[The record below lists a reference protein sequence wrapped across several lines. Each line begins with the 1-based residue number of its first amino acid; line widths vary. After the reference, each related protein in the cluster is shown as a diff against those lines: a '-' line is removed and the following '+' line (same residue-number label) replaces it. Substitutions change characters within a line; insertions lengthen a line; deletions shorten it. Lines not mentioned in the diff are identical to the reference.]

1 MKKILFFLSVL
12 FACFAANAADD
23 YSKTNYI
30 EKYGTLK
37 LNGLQLSDQNGN
49 AIQLKGWSTFGLN
62 YPEASGCM
70 SLTAV
75 KQMKAWGAN
84 IVRLAMYAT
93 GGWGS
98 NASAFATAMKKY
110 VDYAATA
117 GIYCIVDYHILPTNE
132 NGNNADPNNYL
143 NGGSAIG
150 GSSTGAEN
158 FFDVMSAY
166 IKEKGYNHVIY
177 EICNEPGN
185 PQKGGSWSQIK
196 TYANTVIPH
205 ILANDPDALIICGTP
220 QWDQLPGQAAADPIK
235 KVNNTDVSKQILYA
249 FHYYSCTH
257 YNFLSNL
264 KSAAGK
270 IPMFVSEWGVSD
282 YSGGR
287 SGANFAYED
296 DICPSKGNSLLEV
309 CDGANDGNAL
319 LSWCFWNWSNKDE
332 ESSSLKECS
341 SYTTAPSGTYIK
353 EHLCG
358 DGDCKTVVK
367 TEGPYNDEYQVIPT
381 PAGDIFRLGYFD
393 LGGEGV
399 AYHDEN
405 STEDDQKKCTASDCN
420 SSNENQCYAGAQ
432 WCVFRND
439 QCVDVTSIKGSTT
452 GNYDYKDFV
461 EGSFSDPFTQWNE
474 YNIGWREPGEWMA
487 YSIDVKEAGYYKFGV
502 ADNGGVDPVSFSL
515 KKEDG
520 TALGNALYNSGTEN
534 SVAEWYLPGVTAQS
548 DLYVWCKPNDEFGD
562 ADNNVSLLVREAG
575 KYVLTITWSTAND
588 GENGID
594 GGNVGPMHFYKA
606 AAYSGKTY
614 AELNTATEDTKV
626 DAQNVVVYPNPA
638 EDVLNVNVD
647 AEKVEVLNLAGAV
660 VASANTNSVQVA
672 NLAAG
677 MYIVKVYT
685 NNNVVVKQ
693 FIKK

>member
-62 YPEASGCM
+62 YSEASGCM

-84 IVRLAMYAT
+84 IVRLALYAT
-93 GGWGS
+93 NGWGS

-117 GIYCIVDYHILPTNE
+117 GIYCIVDYHILPTDE

-150 GSSTGAEN
+150 GSNTGAEN

-177 EICNEPGN
+177 EICNEPGD

-282 YSGGR
+282 YTGGR
-287 SGANFAYED
+287 SSANFAYED

-381 PAGDIFRLGYFD
+381 PAGDIFRLGNFD

-588 GENGID
+588 GENGIG

>member
-62 YPEASGCM
+62 YSEASGCM
-70 SLTAV
+70 SQEAV
-75 KQMKAWGAN
+75 NVMKGWGAN

-93 GGWGS
+93 GGWS
-98 NASAFATAMKKY
+98 SSASFYATKMKQY
-110 VDYAATA
+110 VDYAYEA
-117 GIYCIVDYHILPTNE
+117 GIYCIVDYHILPTND

-143 NGGSAIG
+143 NGGSAIS
-150 GSSTGAEN
+150 GSNTGAEN
-158 FFDVMSAY
+158 YFDVMTAY
-166 IKEKGYNHVIY
+166 IREKGYNHVIY
-177 EICNEPGN
+177 EICNEPGKV
-185 PQKGGSWSQIK
+185 QWSQIK
-196 TYANTVIPH
+196 KYANTVIPH

-220 QWDQLPGQAAADPIK
+220 QWDQLPGQAAADPIET
-235 KVNNTDVSKQILYA
+235 VNNTDVSKQILYA

-282 YSGGR
+282 YSGG
-287 SGANFAYED
+287 SNGENFAYED
-296 DICPSKGNSLLEV
+296 DICPSSGNSLLEV
-309 CDGANDGNAL
+309 CDGANDGSAK

-332 ESSSLKECS
+332 ESSSLKECNN
-341 SYTTAPSGTYIK
+341 YTTAPSGTYIK

-358 DGDCKTVVK
+358 DGDCKTVIK
-367 TEGPYNDEYQVIPT
+367 TDGPFDGYQVIPT
-381 PAGDIFRLGYFD
+381 PAGEYFAVGKFD
-393 LGGEGV
+393 KGGEGV

-405 STEDDQKKCTASDCN
+405 STDDDKAKCTANDCKSDN
-420 SSNENQCYAGAQ
+420 ANQCYAGAM
-432 WCVFRND
+432 WCTYRND
-439 QCVDVTSIKGSTT
+439 QCVDLTSIAGTNLT
-452 GNYDYKDFV
+452 LGNYSYGV
-461 EGSFSDPFTQWNE
+461 ELPEWNE

-502 ADNGGVDPVSFSL
+502 ADNGGTDPVSFSL
-515 KKEDG
+515 KKADG
-520 TALGNALYNSGTEN
+520 TALGNALYNSGTEE
-534 SVAEWYLPGVTAQS
+534 SVAEWYLPGKS
-548 DLYVWCKPNDEFGD
+548 YDKDNLYGWWKPNDEND
-562 ADNNVSLLVREAG
+562 DPDDDVSLLVREAG
-575 KYVLTITWSTAND
+575 KYVLTITWSTPND
-588 GENGID
+588 GETGIN

-606 AAYSGKTY
+606 AAYTGKTY
-614 AELNTATEDTKV
+614 EQLGIGTATEDTKV

-660 VASANTNSVQVA
+660 VASANTNSVQVS

>member
-1 MKKILFFLSVL
+1 MKKILFFLSVM
-12 FACFAANAADD
+12 FACFAANAAD
-23 YSKTNYI
+23 YSNENYI
-30 EKYGTLK
+30 EKYGNLK

-70 SLTAV
+70 NQDAV
-75 KQMKAWGAN
+75 KVMKGWGAN

-93 GGWGS
+93 KAW
-98 NASAFATAMKKY
+98 ATSPDYYAGKMKEY
-110 VDYAATA
+110 VDYAYNV
-117 GIYCIVDYHILPTNE
+117 GIYCIVDYHVLPTEE
-132 NGNNADPNNYL
+132 NGNNADPNAYL
-143 NGGSAIG
+143 NGGAAIG
-150 GSSTGAEN
+150 SSSTGAEH

-177 EICNEPGN
+177 EICNEPGAT
-185 PQKGGSWSQIK
+185 SWSNIK
-196 TYANTVIPH
+196 RYANTVIPH

-220 QWDQLPGQAAADPIK
+220 QWDQLPGQAAADPVTT
-235 KVNNTDVSKQILYA
+235 VNGTDVSKQILYA

-282 YSGGR
+282 YTGGASGKTY
-287 SGANFAYED
+287 AYED
-296 DICPSKGNSLLEV
+296 DICPSLGNSLLQV
-309 CDGANDGNAL
+309 CDGDNDGRAK
-319 LSWCFWNWSNKDE
+319 LSWCFWNWGKKDE

-341 SYTTAPSGTYIK
+341 TYETAPSGDYIK
-353 EHLCG
+353 TKLCG
-358 DGDCKTVVK
+358 DGNCPTIIT
-367 TEGPYNDEYQVIPT
+367 TEGPYNGYQVIPT
-381 PAGDIFRLGYFD
+381 PSGKYFTVGYFD
-393 LGGEGV
+393 KGGEGV

-405 STEDDQKKCTASDCN
+405 TTTEDKALCTASDCK
-420 SSNENQCYAGAQ
+420 SKNENLCYAGAQ
-432 WCVFRND
+432 WCDFRND
-439 QCVDVTSIKGSTT
+439 DCVDVTTIAGTNTSYG
-452 GNYDYKDFV
+452 DYPYGV
-461 EGSFSDPFTQWNE
+461 EVPAWNE

-487 YSIDVKEAGYYKFGV
+487 YSIEVKEAGYYKFGV
-502 ADNGGVDPVSFSL
+502 ALNGGTDIVSFSL

-520 TALGNALYNSGTEN
+520 TSLGNALYNSGTED
-534 SVAEWYLPGVTAQS
+534 VVDGWYLSGNNYDAEY
-548 DLYVWCKPNDEFGD
+548 LYGWWKPYNADSD
-562 ADNNVSLLVREAG
+562 ADDEVSLLVREAG
-575 KYVLTITWSTAND
+575 KYVLTITWATPND
-588 GENGID
+588 GEHGIP

-606 AAYSGKTY
+606 AAYNGKTY
-614 AELNTATEDTKV
+614 DEILAATEDTKV

-660 VASANTNSVQVA
+660 VASANTNSVQVS

-685 NNNVVVKQ
+685 DNNIVVKQ

>member
-62 YPEASGCM
+62 YSEASGCM
-70 SLTAV
+70 SQEAV
-75 KQMKAWGAN
+75 NVMKGWGAN

-93 GGWGS
+93 GGWGKS
-98 NASAFATAMKKY
+98 ASYYATKMKQY
-110 VDYAATA
+110 VDYAYEA

-158 FFDVMSAY
+158 YFDVMTAY

-177 EICNEPGN
+177 EICNEPG
-185 PQKGGSWSQIK
+185 QIGWSQIK
-196 TYANTVIPH
+196 KYANTVIPH
-205 ILANDPDALIICGTP
+205 ILENDPDALIICGTP
-220 QWDQLPGQAAADPIK
+220 QWDQLPVQAAADPIK

-282 YSGGR
+282 YTGG
-287 SGANFAYED
+287 SNGEGFAYED
-296 DICPSKGNSLLEV
+296 DICPSLGNSLLEV
-309 CDGANDGNAL
+309 CDGANDGNAK

-332 ESSSLKECS
+332 ESSSLKECNN
-341 SYTTAPSGTYIK
+341 YTTAPSGTYIK

-358 DGDCKTVVK
+358 DGDCKTVIK
-367 TEGPYNDEYQVIPT
+367 TDGPFDGYQVIPT
-381 PAGDIFRLGYFD
+381 PSGEYFAVGKFD
-393 LGGEGV
+393 KGGEGV

-405 STEDDQKKCTASDCN
+405 STKDDQAKCTASDCK

-432 WCVFRND
+432 WCAYRND
-439 QCVDVTSIKGSTT
+439 QCVDVTSIAGTNLKL
-452 GNYDYKDFV
+452 GNYPYGV
-461 EGSFSDPFTQWNE
+461 EVPEWNE

-515 KKEDG
+515 KKADG
-520 TALGNALYNSGTEN
+520 TALGNALYNSGTEE
-534 SVAEWYLPGVTAQS
+534 SVDAWYLPGIGY
-548 DLYVWCKPNDEFGD
+548 DENKLYGWWKPNDEDGNVD
-562 ADNNVSLLVREAG
+562 DNVSLLVREAG

-588 GENGID
+588 GENGIG

-614 AELNTATEDTKV
+614 EELGIGTGTATEDTKV